1 MAEITDTR
9 DMFAGMDEPEPQQ
22 LPDGGETAH
31 ADIDIE
37 ALAEKVYRLML
48 AEIRLDRARG
58 LSFDEG
64 A

>member
-1 MAEITDTR
+1 MAETSDIPT
-9 DMFAGMDEPEPQQ
+9 MFAGTDNPEPHP
-22 LPDGGETAH
+22 LPDDETAQ
-31 ADIDIE
+31 AEIDIE

-64 A
+64 V

>member
-1 MAEITDTR
+1 MAETFDTP
-9 DMFAGMDEPEPQQ
+9 DPLTEMDGPEPQQ
-22 LPDGGETAH
+22 PPDDETAQPE
-31 ADIDIE
+31 IDIE

-64 A
+64 V

>member
-1 MAEITDTR
+1 MAETFDAPDPLIE
-9 DMFAGMDEPEPQQ
+9 MGEPESQQ
-22 LPDGGETAH
+22 PPDDETAH
-31 ADIDIE
+31 AEIDIE

>member
-1 MAEITDTR
+1 MAESFDTP
-9 DMFAGMDEPEPQQ
+9 DPLFEMDELEPRQS
-22 LPDGGETAH
+22 PDGETAH

>member
-1 MAEITDTR
+1 MAENFDTP
-9 DMFAGMDEPEPQQ
+9 DPLTEAGEAESQQ
-22 LPDGGETAH
+22 QPDGETAS
-31 ADIDIE
+31 AEIDIE

-64 A
+64 V

>member
-1 MAEITDTR
+1 MADTL
-9 DMFAGMDEPEPQQ
+9 DTPDPLIEMGEPESHQ
-22 LPDGGETAH
+22 LPDDEMAH
-31 ADIDIE
+31 AEIDIE

-58 LSFDEG
+58 LSSSEG

>member
-1 MAEITDTR
+1 MAETFDTP
-9 DMFAGMDEPEPQQ
+9 DPLTELDEPELRQ
-22 LPDGGETAH
+22 LPDGETAQPE
-31 ADIDIE
+31 IDIE
-37 ALAEKVYRLML
+37 AL

>member
-1 MAEITDTR
+1 MAETFDTP
-9 DMFAGMDEPEPQQ
+9 DPPTELDEPESQQ
-22 LPDGGETAH
+22 PPDGETAH
-31 ADIDIE
+31 AEIDIE

-64 A
+64 V

>member
-1 MAEITDTR
+1 MAEAFDTS
-9 DMFAGMDEPEPQQ
+9 DLLTEMDESEPQQ
-22 LPDGGETAH
+22 LPDGGETAQ
-31 ADIDIE
+31 AEIDIE

-64 A
+64 V

>member
-1 MAEITDTR
+1 MAETFDTP
-9 DMFAGMDEPEPQQ
+9 DPLIEMGESESQQ
-22 LPDGGETAH
+22 PPDREMAQSE
-31 ADIDIE
+31 IDIE

>member
-1 MAEITDTR
+1 MADTF
-9 DMFAGMDEPEPQQ
+9 DTPDSLSEMEEPEPQQ
-22 LPDGGETAH
+22 HPDGEMTQPE
-31 ADIDIE
+31 IDIE

>member
-1 MAEITDTR
+1 MAETPDSSNPL
-9 DMFAGMDEPEPQQ
+9 AEMDETGTQQ
-22 LPDGGETAH
+22 PPDGETAQT
-31 ADIDIE
+31 AIDIE

-64 A
+64 V

>member
-1 MAEITDTR
+1 MAETFDTP
-9 DMFAGMDEPEPQQ
+9 DPLIEMGEPEPHQ
-22 LPDGGETAH
+22 PTDGETAH
-31 ADIDIE
+31 TDIDIE

>member
-1 MAEITDTR
+1 MAETFDTP
-9 DMFAGMDEPEPQQ
+9 DPLTELDEPESQQ
-22 LPDGGETAH
+22 SLDGETAH
-31 ADIDIE
+31 AKIDIE

-58 LSFDEG
+58 LSFAEG

>member
-1 MAEITDTR
+1 MAETFDTP
-9 DMFAGMDEPEPQQ
+9 DSFIEMGEPEPQQ
-22 LPDGGETAH
+22 PPDGETAS
-31 ADIDIE
+31 AEIDIE

-58 LSFDEG
+58 LPFDEG

>member
-1 MAEITDTR
+1 
-9 DMFAGMDEPEPQQ
+9 MFAGTDNPEPHP
-22 LPDGGETAH
+22 LPDDETAQ
-31 ADIDIE
+31 AEIDIE

-64 A
+64 V